1 MSTQQ
6 TAHKNNG
13 DTASHAE
20 KATEAVARK
29 YYTQVE
35 GKTLEE
41 ARKIIANLVAK
52 GMLRDSGYY
61 NQAITRDAKEK
72 ENVLKREQARKE
84 REEAEAKARDEFNEG
99 KAKKE
104 QDKSSGYF
112 ELGSLELE
120 QILSFIEKGAT
131 KATIAGLLKALH
143 GFSKA
148 QIETFMSVYMP
159 EKVKSQGHRGERHEF
174 MSKFLDGKMSNED
187 FDVYMQAQSPN
198 VQKRR
203 PFYRA
208 MFDTF
213 NAIHDKYSN

>member
-13 DTASHAE
+13 DTATNAD

-41 ARKIIANLVAK
+41 ARKIISNLVAK
-52 GMLRDSGYY
+52 GMLKDANYY

-72 ENVLKREQARKE
+72 ENVAHREQARKE
-84 REEAEAKARDEFNEG
+84 REEADAQARAEFEER
-99 KAKKE
+99 KAKEKAE
-104 QDKSSGYF
+104 QTGDYSFDPMQEQMITQFMSG
-112 ELGSLELE
+112 
-120 QILSFIEKGAT
+120 GAT
-131 KATIAGLLKALH
+131 KTTIKGILKDLFKFNKLQVEQAINDLFPANVSR
-143 GFSKA
+143 GA
-148 QIETFMSVYMP
+148 
-159 EKVKSQGHRGERHEF
+159 RGERHEF
-174 MSKFLDGKMSNED
+174 MSKFLDGKMSTED
-187 FDVYMQAQSPN
+187 FDAYMSAQSPN

-203 PFYRA
+203 PFYRQ

-213 NAIHDKYSN
+213 NAIHDKYNN